1 MNCPLSATPRVWES
15 PASRE
20 AAFLACFLHSLEED
34 GGSFLDSVG
43 GAAAWLEKQLPKCA
57 LFPAA
62 KLCVQK
68 AIKFLPVLEAGLK
81 KAKKAKAGPA
91 GPKLSFSDD
100 EEE

>member
-1 MNCPLSATPRVWES
+1 MAG
-15 PASRE
+15 
-20 AAFLACFLHSLEED
+20 D
-34 GGSFLDSVG
+34 
-43 GAAAWLEKQLPKCA
+43 KQLPKCA

-68 AIKFLPVLEAGLK
+68 AIKFLAVLEAGLK